1 MTGPGVEALTLKSG
15 LCFANQPHLPH
26 PPHSEA
32 MQYCKHVLYCSS
44 IEMPIQSLKVF
55 ACYCPSEGY
64 DHVVLTVSLPKRMST
79 YGMASIICFL

>member
-1 MTGPGVEALTLKSG
+1 MTGPGVEALALKSG
-15 LCFANQPHLPH
+15 LCFSNQPHAPQ
-26 PPHSEA
+26 SEA
-32 MQYCKHVLYCSS
+32 MQYCKHVLSCSS
-44 IEMPIQSLKVF
+44 IEMPIQPLKVF